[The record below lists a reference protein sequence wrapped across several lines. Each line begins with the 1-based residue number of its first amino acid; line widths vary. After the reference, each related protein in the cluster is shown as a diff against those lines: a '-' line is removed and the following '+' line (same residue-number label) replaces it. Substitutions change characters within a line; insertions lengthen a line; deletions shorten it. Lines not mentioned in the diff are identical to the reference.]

1 MAKKTTVVKNIEL
14 SIEDVQV
21 LTIHALK
28 TKNLVFKLFV
38 QNLLSDLAK
47 KIEKENFSQTF
58 K

>member
-47 KIEKENFSQTF
+47 KIEKENG